1 MDLGQT
7 ETWIEHWEG
16 RRNQAYDDATGKP
29 ITPGSVVEGHPT
41 VGVGFNLD
49 ASGASDTIEALGLD
63 YDQVRSG
70 EQTLTDEQIDTLF
83 DQSVNQAVQGA
94 RQVVPSFDALPDDK
108 QIVVVDMIFNLGLEG
123 FSEFVHAIQAI
134 NNQDWAT
141 AAQQMQQSAW
151 FRQVGDRASAD
162 VNVMAGAATIDQAF
176 A

>member
-1 MDLGQT
+1 MDLGKT

-16 RRNQAYDDATGKP
+16 RRNQTYTDTA
-29 ITPGSVVEGHPT
+29 GHPT

-49 ASGASDTIEALGLD
+49 ANGARDRIAALGLD

-70 EQTLTDEQIDTLF
+70 VQSLTDARIDTLF
-83 DQSVNQAVQGA
+83 DQSLNQAVHGA
-94 RQVVPSFDALPDDK
+94 REVIPSFDALPDDK
-108 QIVVVDMIFNLGLEG
+108 QIVIIDMVFNLGVGG
-123 FSEFVHAIQAI
+123 FREFVHAIQAI

-151 FRQVGDRASAD
+151 FHQVRARASAD
-162 VNVMAGAATIDQAF
+162 VNVMSGAATTDQAF